1 MFQFKRAAGP
11 KNRRN
16 PTRSVRRPRADVSE
30 DAPAMKNGSV
40 EVIDLQATNPASHEA
55 EREQATNGVCHVSA
69 NTTPGFKPRI
79 GFLNIHGNN
88 SCTDP
93 QLPNKSPDHSPA
105 SSTSNKPFVPPLD
118 LSILHEHIEGGGK
131 IGIFISRPF
140 VERNGSGVE
149 LRILNYENPGSNPG
163 CGVKTLGKFF
173 HSTLFQFTQLNK

>member
-16 PTRSVRRPRADVSE
+16 PTRSVRRPHADATE
-30 DAPAMKNGSV
+30 DTPAMKNGSV
-40 EVIDLQATNPASHEA
+40 EVIDLQATNAALHEV
-55 EREQATNGVCHVSA
+55 EHEQATNGVCHASVNT
-69 NTTPGFKPRI
+69 NTTAGLKPRI

-88 SCTDP
+88 SCPEP

-131 IGIFISRPF
+131 IGMFVSRLFVLRGFIQLTLRPA
-140 VERNGSGVE
+140 S
-149 LRILNYENPGSNPG
+149 ENPLLHT
-163 CGVKTLGKFF
+163 VIIKIITLQIRIIKI
-173 HSTLFQFTQLNK
+173 

>member
-16 PTRSVRRPRADVSE
+16 PTRPVRRPCADVSADVSE
-30 DAPAMKNGSV
+30 DTPAMKNGSV
-40 EVIDLQATNPASHEA
+40 EVIDLQATNAALHEA
-55 EREQATNGVCHVSA
+55 EHEQATNGMCHVNA
-69 NTTPGFKPRI
+69 NTTAGLKPRI

-88 SCTDP
+88 SCLEP

-131 IGIFISRPF
+131 IDMFISRPF
-140 VERNGSGVE
+140 VMLLSQGLHSVSV
-149 LRILNYENPGSNPG
+149 LNLLIIS
-163 CGVKTLGKFF
+163 LI
-173 HSTLFQFTQLNK
+173 